1 MKLASY
7 KVRGRDS
14 FGAVVGEGAHLGVV
28 DLKTRL
34 SPRFNSV
41 MDLLRDGGLD
51 LARDTVRGVR
61 PDFLASEVAW
71 LAPLSPDPQSLS

>member
-7 KVRGRDS
+7 KVRGRES
-14 FGAVVGEGAHLGVV
+14 FGAVVGDDADLGVV

-34 SPRFNSV
+34 SPRYNSV
-41 MDLLRDGGLD
+41 LDLLRDGGGLD

-61 PDFLASEVAW
+61 PDFQAAEVEW
-71 LAPLSPDPQSLS
+71 LAPVRKS